1 MPSGRFPRNLGIKA
15 RMTIPHARALA
26 ILAALVALTVAE
38 PAAAAPPAF
47 GPPVFVDQ
55 TLAGGE
61 PLVFADKV
69 HHTLVYTSHEGTTH
83 LYRPGLLSGA
93 TAEYGLNYRNQVNIW
108 TSGDNGATWKRVD
121 FAAGFVS
128 PPVSN
133 TGFSDPDLTQDAG
146 GRIYNTGIDLA
157 NDALFSS
164 VDGGRSWPDGTINCS
179 EGDRPWLAGA
189 RKDEVF
195 LATNTARAGHQV
207 FQSTDGG
214 RSCPVNGIPDTG
226 TLAGHQYDGNGKL
239 LYDRAGDRLAE
250 PITFD
255 DGLGVSTWNRG
266 DAAFT
271 PHRVYTGNTYAH
283 WPVLTQDRAGTLYLA
298 WDTDPR
304 TPGTVGGCNG
314 APTPAANRILMS
326 SSNDFGRTWSAPKTV
341 AAPTGARAF
350 WPWAVAGD
358 AGRVSVVWYQT
369 DKLAD
374 LECQPAQLRVM
385 EATITNAT
393 ATAPRVQTVDVVGR
407 PIADNNLC
415 QNGTLC
421 VATGEDRRLGDFFTN
436 AVDERGCV
444 LVATGDTTQM
454 DPVTGGERPTALPL
468 FVRQTAGPRLVG
480 AGDCSGR

>member
-1 MPSGRFPRNLGIKA
+1 MIALRP
-15 RMTIPHARALA
+15 RALA
-26 ILAALVALTVAE
+26 VVGALISLVVAH
-38 PAAAAPPAF
+38 PAAAAPVGF
-47 GPPVFVDQ
+47 GQPVFVDRE
-55 TLAGGE
+55 LAGGE

-83 LYRPGLLSGA
+83 LYRPGLVSGA
-93 TAEYGLNYRNQVNIW
+93 TAAFGLNYRNQVNIW
-108 TSGDNGATWKRVD
+108 TSADDGATWKRVD

-146 GRIYNTGIDLA
+146 GRIYDTGIDLA

-164 VDGGRSWPDGTINCS
+164 DDGGRSWLQGTVNCS

-195 LATNTARAGHQV
+195 LATNTTRAGHQV
-207 FQSTDGG
+207 FRSTDGG
-214 RSCPVNGIPDTG
+214 QSCPTNGVPDSG
-226 TLAGHQYDGNGKL
+226 DVMGHHYDGNGKL
-239 LYDRAGDRLAE
+239 LYDQAGDRLAE

-271 PHRVYTGNTYAH
+271 PHRVYTGSTYAH
-283 WPVLTQDRAGTLYLA
+283 WPVLVQDGGGTLYLV
-298 WDTDPR
+298 WDTNPR
-304 TPGTVGGCNG
+304 VQGTVGGCNG
-314 APTPAANRILMS
+314 AATPAPNQIAMAS
-326 SSNDFGRTWSAPKTV
+326 STDFGQTWSAPTTI
-341 AAPTGARAF
+341 AAPSAARAF

-358 AGRVSVVWYQT
+358 AGKLSIVWYQT
-369 DKLAD
+369 DRIAD

-385 EATITNAT
+385 QATVTGAAGASPT
-393 ATAPRVQTVDVVGR
+393 VETVDVVGR
-407 PIADNNLC
+407 PIAENNIC

-421 VATGEDRRLGDFFTN
+421 VVTGEDRRLGDFFTN

-444 LVATGDTTQM
+444 VVATGDTTQK
-454 DPVTGGERPTALPL
+454 DPVTGGERPISLPL
-468 FVRQTAGPRLVG
+468 FVRQTSGPRLVG
-480 AGDCSGR
+480 QGDCSAAG

>member
-1 MPSGRFPRNLGIKA
+1 
-15 RMTIPHARALA
+15 MTAFRPRALA
-26 ILAALVALTVAE
+26 VAAALLTLGVTQL
-38 PAAAAPPAF
+38 AAAAPLRF
-47 GPPVFVDQ
+47 GTPVFVDRS
-55 TLAGGE
+55 LAGGE
-61 PLVFADKV
+61 PLVFADKI

-83 LYRPGLLSGA
+83 LYRPGFVSGA
-93 TAEYGLNYRNQVNIW
+93 TAEFGLNYRNQVNIW
-108 TSGDNGATWKRVD
+108 TSGDNGTTWKRVN

-164 VDGGRSWPDGTINCS
+164 SDGGRSWIQGTVNCS

-195 LATNTARAGHQV
+195 LATNTTRAGHQV
-207 FQSTDGG
+207 FRSTDGG
-214 RSCPVNGIPDTG
+214 QSCPANGIPDTG
-226 TLAGHQYDGNGKL
+226 DSAGHHYDGNGKL
-239 LYDRAGDRLAE
+239 LYDRKRDQLAE

-255 DGLGVSTWNRG
+255 DGLGVSTWKRG

-271 PHRVYTGNTYAH
+271 PHRVYTGSTYAH
-283 WPVLTQDRAGTLYLA
+283 WPVLTEDGAGTLYLV
-298 WDTDPR
+298 WDTNPR
-304 TPGTVGGCNG
+304 VAGTAGGCNG
-314 APTPAANRILMS
+314 SETPAPNRIAMS
-326 SSNDFGRTWSAPKTV
+326 YSKDFGQTWSAPSTV
-341 AAPTGARAF
+341 AAPADARAF

-358 AGRVSVVWYQT
+358 AGKVSVVWYQT
-369 DKLAD
+369 DKIAD
-374 LECQPAQLRVM
+374 LECQPAELRVM
-385 EATITNAT
+385 QSTVT
-393 ATAPRVQTVDVVGR
+393 AASSGSPRSQTVDVVGR
-407 PIADNNLC
+407 PIANNNIC

-444 LVATGDTTQM
+444 LVVTGDTTQK
-454 DPVTGGERPTALPL
+454 DELTGGERSVSLPL

-480 AGDCSGR
+480 RGDCSSGP